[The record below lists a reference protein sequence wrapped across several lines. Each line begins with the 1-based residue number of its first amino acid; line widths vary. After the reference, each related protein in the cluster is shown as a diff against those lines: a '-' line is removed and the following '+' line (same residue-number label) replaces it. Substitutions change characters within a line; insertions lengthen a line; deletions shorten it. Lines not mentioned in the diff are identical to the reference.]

1 MKYLFFLF
9 FFLVHCS
16 SITGDKTQKIYICG
30 DHECADKK
38 EINNY
43 FKNNISI
50 EVYTLSDS
58 PKKDYDLVELNMTK
72 EDKNKIVSTEIK
84 RKKLKER
91 LKKRPK
97 VKKVKVNK
105 GEIIDGKKR
114 RIDKPKITLVRI
126 CKDIQECDI
135 DEVANKIFKIGNEKK
150 FPNLTIK

>member
-9 FFLVHCS
+9 FFLAHCS

-135 DEVANKIFKIGNEKK
+135 DEVANRIFKIGNKKK
-150 FPNLTIK
+150 FPDLTIK